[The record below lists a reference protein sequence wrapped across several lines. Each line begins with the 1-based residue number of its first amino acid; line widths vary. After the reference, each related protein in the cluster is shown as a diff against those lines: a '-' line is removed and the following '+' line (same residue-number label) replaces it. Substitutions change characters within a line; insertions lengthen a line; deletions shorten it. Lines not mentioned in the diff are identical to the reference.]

1 MIHYRANTCNDLQ
14 AGADTQDVGG
24 GWGGGSKQT
33 KQAPEGCRPAG
44 LLFGFSDARPVFHRV
59 AGVSLR
65 VDCGDMEE
73 TQCRLFVIST
83 CLSLAQSISGAR
95 ERVRA
100 CALARPCLGDGEA
113 ASRRLPGSGGGG
125 FITLLTSV

>member
-1 MIHYRANTCNDLQ
+1 MIHYCANTCDDLQ
-14 AGADTQDVGG
+14 AGADTQDVGVG
-24 GWGGGSKQT
+24 GKQT

-44 LLFGFSDARPVFHRV
+44 LLFRFSDARPVFRRV
-59 AGVSLR
+59 TVVSLR
-65 VDCGDMEE
+65 VDGGDMEE

-83 CLSLAQSISGAR
+83 CLSLAQLISG
-95 ERVRA
+95 A

-113 ASRRLPGSGGGG
+113 ASRRLLGSGGG